1 VIVSDVPSAT
11 NAYSNCDTVSS
22 WNAAHCVNSQLGVL
36 LFESLDADT
45 SDRTIQPI
53 TLTSEE
59 TGYENTV
66 NSFMDHIWDGFYTGQ
81 KRLSR
86 FPIQIETD
94 HHYLIYMAGTPPQ
107 KQRYTLRADSGWLT
121 LRLYYPNAGAYQV
134 YADGQLQPETA
145 WDTNIGGPGAL
156 TRNSGCGEWRF
167 IAIQNFIEFYL
178 TTGCEIE
185 IEPLD
190 QIRTTVRLS
199 WTLEEFYADGGT
211 TTFTDRVAATLGI
224 PAWRVKTVAVYEGS
238 VIVLFD
244 ILSDV
249 SVDDPLQD
257 LQNLSEQLV
266 DNLKNLP
273 GDWLG
278 APLLDVDVNGESI
291 IQSSD
296 LNGGNTGTSTLIT
309 DWLAERDGIKTD
321 DSKTSGTT
329 TGGTTNGGTT
339 NGDQTNGGSSSNGG
353 NGDADSGTSGSDSGD
368 DGQDGEGEKDISVI

>member
-1 VIVSDVPSAT
+1 LA
-11 NAYSNCDTVSS
+11 
-22 WNAAHCVNSQLGVL
+22 
-36 LFESLDADT
+36 
-45 SDRTIQPI
+45 
-53 TLTSEE
+53 
-59 TGYENTV
+59 
-66 NSFMDHIWDGFYTGQ
+66 
-81 KRLSR
+81 
-86 FPIQIETD
+86 
-94 HHYLIYMAGTPPQ
+94 
-107 KQRYTLRADSGWLT
+107 
-121 LRLYYPNAGAYQV
+121 
-134 YADGQLQPETA
+134 
-145 WDTNIGGPGAL
+145 
-156 TRNSGCGEWRF
+156 
-167 IAIQNFIEFYL
+167 
-178 TTGCEIE
+178 
-185 IEPLD
+185 
-190 QIRTTVRLS
+190 
-199 WTLEEFYADGGT
+199 EFYADGGT

-224 PAWRVKTVAVYEGS
+224 PAWRIKTVAVYEGS

-353 NGDADSGTSGSDSGD
+353 NDDADSGTSGSDSGD